1 MRFHFLAACLLVESA
16 VPAAAQAPVQAP
28 IQAPVMASYR
38 AVYDLALKASSG
50 ERGLESGRGRIVL
63 EFTGNEC
70 EGYALSFRQVTDLS
84 GGEIGRKI
92 SDLRSTTY
100 EDGEGK
106 TFRFNSETRQ
116 GPRQGEITDG
126 VAERMGG
133 KLAITLRKPKPSKL
147 TLSGDIAFP
156 TQHLKELV
164 VEARA
169 GNRTFN
175 RRVYDGS
182 DDSNEAYD
190 TFAIIGAPKKDNA
203 ALEADI
209 VKAGWDKLSRW
220 PVSISFFEPEDA
232 DKPAYVLSYEL
243 FENGFGRAL
252 KIDYGTFAFNGTLTK
267 LELMPSKPCKK

>member
-1 MRFHFLAACLLVESA
+1 MRFHLLAACLLVASA
-16 VPAAAQAPVQAP
+16 VPAAAQAPV
-28 IQAPVMASYR
+28 QAPVMASYR

-116 GPRQGEITDG
+116 GPGQGENTDG

-133 KLAITLRKPKPSKL
+133 KLVISLRKPKPNKL
-147 TLSGDIAFP
+147 TLNGDIAFP

-190 TFAIIGAPKKDNA
+190 TFAIIGAPKKDSA

-209 VKAGWDKLSRW
+209 VKAGWDRLSRW
-220 PVSISFFEPEDA
+220 PVSISFFEPDDA
-232 DKPAYVLSYEL
+232 DKPAYILSYEL

-252 KIDYGTFAFNGTLTK
+252 KIDYGTFIFNGTLTK
-267 LELMPSKPCKK
+267 LELLPSKPCKK